1 MAVPRAGEHWQKMG
15 FVAWDRAAT
24 VRSIDTPGQPAL
36 LPGSPGATVTGRAL
50 PCTTGIPTHLIVLA
64 KAELE
69 APGQMTG

>member
-1 MAVPRAGEHWQKMG
+1 MCMVVPSSEEHFQKMG
-15 FVAWDRAAT
+15 FVACDRIAT
-24 VRSIDTPGQPAL
+24 VLGIDTPSQPLL

-69 APGQMTG
+69 